1 MSLIIQFALRWY
13 QPGAVSICV
22 SIAYFRNPRVR
33 VSDERPDSLAFLPER
48 VRTALFSAL
57 GMLMSRPFHVDFQST
72 ASFSSDTHGGF
83 SGSAVAPVHHAI
95 WEREIFHDIAMA
107 LPRRQVESLL
117 MSFLNML
124 QSIRDRLQQS
134 AIDLHEIRHIAHNV
148 KAVSGQFGFL
158 ALSSFSDT
166 LISNDEAPRCKDHL
180 SVWLALIVASIEAAH
195 NYLQDSSGATG

>member
-1 MSLIIQFALRWY
+1 MSLIIQCALRWY
-13 QPGAVSICV
+13 QPSTVSICV

-48 VRTALFSAL
+48 VRTAPFSAL

-95 WEREIFHDIAMA
+95 WEREIFHDIATA
-107 LPRRQVESLL
+107 LPRPQVESLL

-124 QSIRDRLQQS
+124 HSIRDRLQQS